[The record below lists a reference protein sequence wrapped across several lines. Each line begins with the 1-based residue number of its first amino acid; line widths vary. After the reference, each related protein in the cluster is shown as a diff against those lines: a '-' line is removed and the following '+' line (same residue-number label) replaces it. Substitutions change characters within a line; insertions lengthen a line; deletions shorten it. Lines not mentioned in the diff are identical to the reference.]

1 MDKVLKNKILKKV
14 KSRLENKNTSRKEEL
29 NESLKE
35 LQSFLDNI
43 SVMNLLKES
52 LVFNEDD
59 NEEFIEQ
66 DFEPEND
73 EMRDIPE
80 ENNTPDN
87 ISSKIDAIRKSALEI
102 VAELSNRTDDPNYE
116 LAKKIWMMCD
126 KKNTDAKKPTENN

>member
-126 KKNTDAKKPTENN
+126 KKNTDTKKPTENN

>member
-1 MDKVLKNKILKKV
+1 
-14 KSRLENKNTSRKEEL
+14 
-29 NESLKE
+29 
-35 LQSFLDNI
+35 
-43 SVMNLLKES
+43 MNLLKES

>member
-59 NEEFIEQ
+59 SEEFIEQ